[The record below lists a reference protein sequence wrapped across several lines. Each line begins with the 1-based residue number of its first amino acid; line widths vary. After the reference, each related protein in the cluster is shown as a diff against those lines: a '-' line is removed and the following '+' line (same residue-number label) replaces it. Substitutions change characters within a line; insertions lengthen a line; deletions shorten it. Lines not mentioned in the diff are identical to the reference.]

1 MRPTHLL
8 LVITFF
14 SSTINAQIYKA
25 KAAGTIL
32 SFFSKAPMENISAL
46 TKSAIFVLNTTTNII
61 QLRIS
66 VRNFKF
72 KNSLM
77 EENFNEDYLET
88 EKFPNAIFIG
98 KINEPIDYT
107 KNANLKITVTGK
119 LEIHGVTKQKTF
131 EGTIK
136 KSGNEITLT
145 SNFNVNLADYSIKIP
160 SLYAKNISEISNVE
174 VKTILEPYIKK

>member
-1 MRPTHLL
+1 
-8 LVITFF
+8 
-14 SSTINAQIYKA
+14 
-25 KAAGTIL
+25 
-32 SFFSKAPMENISAL
+32 
-46 TKSAIFVLNTTTNII
+46 
-61 QLRIS
+61 
-66 VRNFKF
+66 
-72 KNSLM
+72 M